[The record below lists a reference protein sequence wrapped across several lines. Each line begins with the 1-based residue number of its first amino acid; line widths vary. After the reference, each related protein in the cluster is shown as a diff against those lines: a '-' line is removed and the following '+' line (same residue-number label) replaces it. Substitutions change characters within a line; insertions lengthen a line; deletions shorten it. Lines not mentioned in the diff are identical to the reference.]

1 MRPTLG
7 KKEKQI
13 VRGRFCSERSKGM
26 RGQLLLGEKG
36 REERRDLLEQMESP
50 FLS

>member
-13 VRGRFCSERSKGM
+13 VRGRFCSQWSKGM

-36 REERRDLLEQMESP
+36 RKKRRDLLEQLKSP